1 MLTSDQ
7 VIQRIKDAKN
17 LAEISRRSGI
27 PYGSLRKIVTGETSD
42 PRKSTLDAARL
53 YFEAADSGSESEGR
67 AAA

>member
-1 MLTSDQ
+1 MLSSDD
-7 VIQRIKDAKN
+7 VIQRLKTARN

-53 YFEAADSGSESEGR
+53 YFERADDL
-67 AAA
+67 AAAGDQEAA